1 MMKNM
6 KKVLLRIFSKRNL
19 MKFDLTKEEKNAI
32 NTLKR
37 LAKRWPESLW
47 LFSTGGDL
55 SVMKYEADIDK
66 AFTTRGSYNQD
77 YQVASVDIPNDGGD
91 W

>member
-1 MMKNM
+1 MDPT
-6 KKVLLRIFSKRNL
+6 KK
-19 MKFDLTKEEKNAI
+19 EKNAI

-47 LFSTGGDL
+47 LF
-55 SVMKYEADIDK
+55 ADGAMDPDCILDTID
-66 AFTTRGSYNQD
+66 
-77 YQVASVDIPNDGGD
+77 IENDGGD

>member
-1 MMKNM
+1 MDPT
-6 KKVLLRIFSKRNL
+6 KK
-19 MKFDLTKEEKNAI
+19 EKNAI

-47 LFSTGGDL
+47 LFADGNGL
-55 SVMKYEADIDK
+55 HVMRSDIDGK
-66 AFTTRGSYNQD
+66 HIICDNGAMDPDCILDTI
-77 YQVASVDIPNDGGD
+77 DIENDGGD